1 MANSISETAYT
12 LQTAYTLKSPTL
24 RADSHRRV
32 GTFLL
37 SDDTIVEVSH
47 SPLFTDYEEV
57 KAGDIVELE
66 LIADDEGE
74 NWKFVKITSKKL
86 DRRMR
91 YYVEVLL
98 NSIKAEIG
106 FSDRPP
112 LSDEDLVKI
121 CISAFIQINK
131 K

>member
-1 MANSISETAYT
+1 MTNSISETAYT
-12 LQTAYTLKSPTL
+12 LKSPTF
-24 RADSHRRV
+24 RADGHRRV

-74 NWKFVKITSKKL
+74 SWEFVKIKSRKV

-98 NSIKAEIG
+98 DSIKSEID

>member
-1 MANSISETAYT
+1 MTNSISE
-12 LQTAYTLKSPTL
+12 TAYTLKSPTL

-37 SDDTIVEVSH
+37 SDDTVVEVSH
-47 SPLFTDYEEV
+47 SPLFTNYEEV
-57 KAGDIVELE
+57 KAGDIVNLVT
-66 LIADDEGE
+66 DDGGE
-74 NWKFVKITSKKL
+74 NWEFVKIKSRKV

-91 YYVEVLL
+91 YYVTVLL
-98 NSIKAEIG
+98 DSIKSEIG
-106 FSDRPP
+106 FSVSDSPP